1 MPKEQTIARKMN
13 LALDASMNQAIDPK
27 LLNVPAFQ
35 RVLNDALAIQDRFV
49 AEPIYAK
56 SGKGFLK
63 SAGVD
68 ELKATKA
75 AQKNEVTC
83 VDKSPWLDSA

>member
-27 LLNVPAFQ
+27 LLNDPAFQ

-56 SGKGFLK
+56 TGKGFLK
-63 SAGVD
+63 SAGVY
-68 ELKATKA
+68 ELKATKS
-75 AQKNEVTC
+75 AQKKRSNLC
-83 VDKSPWLDSA
+83 R

>member
-27 LLNVPAFQ
+27 LLNDPAFQ

-56 SGKGFLK
+56 TGKGFLK

-75 AQKNEVTC
+75 AQKT
-83 VDKSPWLDSA
+83 K